1 MSVLSEPFPLDG
13 GRVGMGVITASARAL
28 TTAPFAPLAP
38 LAPLAPAPKS
48 PALTPIPAPSPIE
61 GEGRGALQ

>member
-38 LAPLAPAPKS
+38 APKS